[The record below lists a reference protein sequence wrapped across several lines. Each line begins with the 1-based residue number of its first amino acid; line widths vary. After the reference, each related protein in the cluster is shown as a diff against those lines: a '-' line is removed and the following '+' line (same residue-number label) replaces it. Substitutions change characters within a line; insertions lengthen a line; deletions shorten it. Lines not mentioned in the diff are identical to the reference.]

1 MVHLWHDLP
10 LGRAVPKLFPVVI
23 EIPMGSKCKYELDK
37 KTGIIKVDRIIA
49 SAVYYPWNYGFIP
62 RTLAQD
68 GDPLDVLVVSQIS
81 FTPGVFLDAIPI
93 GGVHMMDNG
102 KKDEKVICIAARDPK
117 FRPLVDLKQLSPNTR
132 NEIAE
137 FFRVYKN
144 LEGKG
149 VHIHGT
155 FGSKKAQEI
164 ITASIKRYTK
174 LYNK

>member
-10 LGRAVPKLFPVVI
+10 LGRNVPKKFPAVI

-62 RTLAQD
+62 RTLAD
-68 GDPLDVLVVSQIS
+68 DDDPLDVLVVSQVA
-81 FTPGVFLDAIPI
+81 FAPGVFLDVVPI
-93 GGVHMMDNG
+93 GGVHMLDGG
-102 KKDEKVICIAARDPK
+102 KKDEKIICVAAKDPK
-117 FRPLVDLKQLSPNTR
+117 FKPIVDLKQLSPNTR

-149 VHIHGT
+149 VKINGT
-155 FGSKKAQEI
+155 FGRKRAEQI
-164 ITASIKRYTK
+164 IIAARKSYKK